1 MRQLREELLEEIG
14 RLERS
19 LQEARLVL
27 QPEPIAEAP
36 SGAFLVDEDKVRRV
50 LAARRI
56 RERQLGQDLF
66 ADPAW
71 DLLLEA
77 LAAEL
82 GQKSLSVSQLCLATN
97 VPQSIAIRWIDKL
110 EQDGWFNRPQACD
123 EQQIE
128 LTSEGSVKLRRYF
141 EAVGPAALLV

>member
-1 MRQLREELLEEIG
+1 MRQLREELLEEIA

-19 LQEARLVL
+19 LEEARLAL
-27 QPEPIAEAP
+27 QPESIAEAR
-36 SGAFLVDEDKVRRV
+36 SGAFLVDENKVRRV

-77 LAAEL
+77 FAAEL
-82 GQKSLSVSQLCLATN
+82 GQKRTSISQLCLATN
-97 VPQSIAIRWIDKL
+97 VPQSVAIRWIDKL
-110 EQDGWFNRPQACD
+110 EHDGWLNRPQACD

-128 LTSEGSVKLRRYF
+128 LTTEGSVKLRRYF
-141 EAVGPAALLV
+141 EVVGPAPLLV

>member
-1 MRQLREELLEEIG
+1 MPRLREELLEEIS

-19 LQEARLVL
+19 LEEARLAL
-27 QPEPIAEAP
+27 QPDAAAQAR
-36 SGAFLVDEDKVRRV
+36 SGAFLVDEDKIRRV

-77 LAAEL
+77 FAAEL
-82 GQKSLSVSQLCLATN
+82 GQEHTSVSQLCLATN
-97 VPQSIAIRWIDKL
+97 VPQSVAIRWIDKL
-110 EQDGWFNRPQACD
+110 AQDGWFNRPQPSD

-141 EAVGPAALLV
+141 EAVGPVALLV

>member
-1 MRQLREELLEEIG
+1 MDHLRDEIA

-19 LQEARLVL
+19 LEEARLAL
-27 QPEPIAEAP
+27 QPEPIAGAR
-36 SGAFLVDEDKVRRV
+36 SGAFLVDEGKVRRV

-77 LAAEL
+77 FAAEL
-82 GQKSLSVSQLCLATN
+82 GQKRISVSQLCLATN
-97 VPQSIAIRWIDKL
+97 VPEAVAIRWIKKL
-110 EQDGWFNRPQACD
+110 VEDGWFSRPQPSGKRAS
-123 EQQIE
+123 IE
-128 LTSEGSVKLRRYF
+128 LTPEGSLKLRRYF
-141 EAVGPAALLV
+141 EVIGPAVLLV